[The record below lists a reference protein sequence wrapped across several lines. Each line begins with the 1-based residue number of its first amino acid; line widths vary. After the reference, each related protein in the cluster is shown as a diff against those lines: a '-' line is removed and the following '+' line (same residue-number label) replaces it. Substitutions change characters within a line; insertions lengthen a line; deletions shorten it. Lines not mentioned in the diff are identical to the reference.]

1 MEKLMATD
9 ARVLTYSS
17 IDWNLINERL
27 EDIHHRIRRAAK
39 CGERMV
45 SLPIWIVEP
54 QYEPVCE
61 RLRVEGYALIGMPA
75 LPNIS
80 CKPYVRW

>member
-1 MEKLMATD
+1 MEQFMA
-9 ARVLTYSS
+9 AEAKALTNDS
-17 IDWNLINERL
+17 IDWNLIEVRV

-45 SLPIWIVEP
+45 FLPIWIVEP

-61 RLRVEGYALIGMPA
+61 RLREEGYALIGMPA
-75 LPNIS
+75 LPNTS